1 MNKKYSNIVNFS
13 GTLGE
18 GPSEQNLTKEKK
30 HAFWKELC
38 SPSAKTKK
46 TQKSIKQNSKVW
58 PRAETK
64 NKAQAKMKDP
74 WKFPPGAKTKITKS
88 RNKKNVASHVSTPG
102 KTLNENNTVL
112 TPWCVFRVNYNLQLW
127 HRFIN

>member
-1 MNKKYSNIVNFS
+1 MSAYMFLFNELFDEFELVNFS

-46 TQKSIKQNSKVW
+46 TQKSIK
-58 PRAETK
+58 
-64 NKAQAKMKDP
+64 
-74 WKFPPGAKTKITKS
+74 
-88 RNKKNVASHVSTPG
+88 
-102 KTLNENNTVL
+102 
-112 TPWCVFRVNYNLQLW
+112 
-127 HRFIN
+127 